1 MKKTMNEYDFTE
13 AMMDIRPDNFS
24 YSGLQ
29 KLYDYLTELEES
41 CNFEIEFDAIAICCD
56 YSEDTLLNVLDNY
69 SLDSIEELQDNTD
82 VIIVDSEI
90 VIYQNY

>member
-29 KLYDYLTELEES
+29 KLYDHLTELEKLY
-41 CNFEIEFDAIAICCD
+41 NFEIEFDAIAICCE
-56 YSEDTLLNVLDNY
+56 YSEDALLNVLDDY
-69 SLDSIEELQDNTD
+69 SLDSIEELQENTE
-82 VIIVDSEI
+82 VIIVDSET

>member
-1 MKKTMNEYDFTE
+1 MKKTTNENGFIA

-24 YSGLQ
+24 YSGLK
-29 KLYDYLTELEES
+29 KLYGHLIELEES
-41 CNFEIEFDAIAICCD
+41 CGFEIEFDAIAICCE

-82 VIIVDSEI
+82 VIIVDDEI
-90 VIYQNY
+90 IIYQCY

>member
-1 MKKTMNEYDFTE
+1 MKKTMNEYDFIVG
-13 AMMDIRPDNFS
+13 MVDIRPDNFS
-24 YSGLQ
+24 YSGLK
-29 KLYDYLTELEES
+29 KLYDHLTELEES
-41 CNFEIEFDAIAICCD
+41 CGFEIEFDAIAICCE

-82 VIIVDSEI
+82 VIIVDSET